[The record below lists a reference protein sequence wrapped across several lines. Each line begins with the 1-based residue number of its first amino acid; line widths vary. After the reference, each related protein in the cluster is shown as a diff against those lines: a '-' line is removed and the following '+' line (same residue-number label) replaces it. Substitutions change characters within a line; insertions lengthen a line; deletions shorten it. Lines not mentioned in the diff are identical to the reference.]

1 MSFVDTLKGLFGKGQ
16 QYASQNSDKIED
28 AIDKAGDFVDKKTGG
43 KYAEHV
49 DKAQDA
55 AKKAI
60 PKDGPGTTAPPTDT
74 PS

>member
-1 MSFVDTLKGLFGKGQ
+1 MSLVDTLKGLLGKGQ
-16 QYASQNSDKIED
+16 QYAAENSDKVED

-55 AKKAI
+55 AKKII
-60 PKDGPGTTAPPTDT
+60 PPKQ
-74 PS
+74 